1 MLEEIQIIKK
11 EIKVPTIHSLKK
23 KRNLLG
29 WYCCRPNQTMFQ
41 IVPLGDHHRYSLKA
55 LLEWADTLQKLRV
68 GDRCLINIISMMV
81 RHRHDIVMKIDST
94 SLSLNLNMLIRCLF
108 VINRSDVEST
118 LNNDVENTLCR
129 YRTDIE
135 NIYFDT
141 SRTCTDIESTLKN
154 CRPDTSH
161 TLYRYRVNVEELST

>member
-1 MLEEIQIIKK
+1 MPISL
-11 EIKVPTIHSLKK
+11 TIHS
-23 KRNLLG
+23 
-29 WYCCRPNQTMFQ
+29 PNRTK
-41 IVPLGDHHRYSLKA
+41 S
-55 LLEWADTLQKLRV
+55 TLQKLRV
-68 GDRCLINIISMMV
+68 GDRCLINIISM
-81 RHRHDIVMKIDST
+81 RIRYCHDIVMKIDST

-141 SRTCTDIESTLKN
+141 SYTCTDIESTLKN
-154 CRPDTSH
+154 CRPDTLH
-161 TLYRYRVNVEELST
+161 ILYRHRSILKYFNIIIISNVVIFY